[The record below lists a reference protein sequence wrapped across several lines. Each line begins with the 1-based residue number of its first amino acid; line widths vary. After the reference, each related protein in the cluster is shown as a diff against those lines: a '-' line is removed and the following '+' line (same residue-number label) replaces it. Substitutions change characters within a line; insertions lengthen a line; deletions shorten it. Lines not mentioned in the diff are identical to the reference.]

1 MQSTKHDNMMIPD
14 PTVVSK
20 ASGKRVNNKAEDKQ
34 IENKVERSRNGF
46 ER

>member
-1 MQSTKHDNMMIPD
+1 MQSTKHDNMMISD

-20 ASGKRVNNKAEDKQ
+20 ASGKKVNDKVVGKP